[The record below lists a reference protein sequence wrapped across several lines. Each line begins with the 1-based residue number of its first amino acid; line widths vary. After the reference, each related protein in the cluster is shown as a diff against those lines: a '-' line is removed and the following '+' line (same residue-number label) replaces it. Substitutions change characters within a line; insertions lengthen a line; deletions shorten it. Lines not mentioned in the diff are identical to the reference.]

1 MGLAGDIAAFVAR
14 LDSAI
19 DSTMQGPVL
28 DGAKRQIQDTARTN
42 VYSAYQPEFY
52 SRRMM
57 SGGLM
62 DEANMVGDYGDKT
75 LVIRDI
81 APWQHLYGGDYP
93 GEMLVE
99 AIAEGSSAY
108 NFQKAGG
115 RKFMEPAE
123 KAFKPEFERLLAEGL
138 RAHGFIVL

>member
-28 DGAKRQIQDTARTN
+28 DGAKEAIWLSGLKN
-42 VYSAYQPEFY
+42 VYAAYTPQFY
-52 SRRMM
+52 SRRM
-57 SGGLM
+57 SAGGLI
-62 DEANMVGDYGDKT
+62 DESNMVGDYGDKT

-81 APWQHLYGGDYP
+81 AGWQHLYGGEYP

-99 AIAEGSSAY
+99 AIAEGSAAY
-108 NFQKAGG
+108 HFQNAGG
-115 RKFMEPAE
+115 RKFMEEAE
-123 KAFKPEFERLLAEGL
+123 KDFKPEFEKLLASGL